1 MPAIGG
7 STIRNIAAAHHIEIE
22 PPQTGLVARRAVILS
37 PTGRLAP
44 GNRLAGRAEIWAA
57 TALEGAARA
66 IVPAAPALATTR
78 AEAER
83 IASEAGISRAAVVET
98 GMPSEVAREDT
109 ADRTLVPAAAGA
121 PPAWDLEAE
130 ASVAVVVAVG
140 GAGRNPDS
148 GTKFLGAQG

>member
-1 MPAIGG
+1 V
-7 STIRNIAAAHHIEIE
+7 
-22 PPQTGLVARRAVILS
+22 L
-37 PTGRLAP
+37 
-44 GNRLAGRAEIWAA
+44 
-57 TALEGAARA
+57 
-66 IVPAAPALATTR
+66 AAPALATGR

-83 IASEAGISRAAVVET
+83 IGSEAGIFRAPVVET
-98 GMPSEVAREDT
+98 GMPSEVDREDT